1 MYILSTV
8 GVVFVGRLVCSVH
21 ALYGTKLHW
30 FIEPVD

>member
-8 GVVFVGRLVCSVH
+8 GVVFVGRLVCPVNS
-21 ALYGTKLHW
+21 LYGTKLHW